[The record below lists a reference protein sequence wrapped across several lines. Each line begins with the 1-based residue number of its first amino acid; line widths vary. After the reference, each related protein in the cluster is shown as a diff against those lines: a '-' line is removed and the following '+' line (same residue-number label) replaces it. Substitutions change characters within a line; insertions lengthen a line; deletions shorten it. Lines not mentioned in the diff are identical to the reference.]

1 MPNVVSLSATVGNLQ
16 AKVET
21 LTTTNALMKE
31 DLAIAKNNLLALY
44 DENRHLRQECG
55 KDMGSYSMS
64 ASGVQI
70 TNISDSDSGSK
81 VVGGEVDELK
91 QRLDEERKL
100 RQEADNELE
109 LQVRPLLFFKSISL
123 RLHILIDVPQS

>member
-1 MPNVVSLSATVGNLQ
+1 
-16 AKVET
+16 
-21 LTTTNALMKE
+21 MKE

-44 DENRHLRQECG
+44 EENRHLRQECG
-55 KDMGSYSMS
+55 KDTDNYSMS

-70 TNISDSDSGSK
+70 NSTSDSEISNK
-81 VVGGEVDELK
+81 VGGGEIDEIR

-109 LQVRPLLFFKSISL
+109 LQVRF
-123 RLHILIDVPQS
+123 

>member
-1 MPNVVSLSATVGNLQ
+1 
-16 AKVET
+16 
-21 LTTTNALMKE
+21 MKE

-44 DENRHLRQECG
+44 EENRQLRQECG
-55 KDMGSYSMS
+55 KDTGNYSMT

-70 TNISDSDSGSK
+70 MNTSDSESSNK
-81 VVGGEVDELK
+81 VVGGDIDELR

-109 LQVRPLLFFKSISL
+109 LQVF
-123 RLHILIDVPQS
+123 